1 MFDKP
6 IYQFTFWDCMKLCWL
21 FIILGWISGFIS
33 DFASLGIDNT
43 DKDGWHRSGVSIV
56 HDYGTGVDYLK
67 TPEGYITP
75 RLGVAK

>member
-6 IYQFTFWDCMKLCWL
+6 IYQLTFWECLK
-21 FIILGWISGFIS
+21 IICLVAIGGWIAGFIS
-33 DFASLGIDNT
+33 DSASLGIDST

-75 RLGVAK
+75 RLGVVK

>member
-6 IYQFTFWDCMKLCWL
+6 ICHLTFWDCVKIGWL
-21 FIILGWISGFIS
+21 FIIGGLISGLIS
-33 DFASLGIDNT
+33 NFASLGIDGT
-43 DKDGWHRSGVSIV
+43 DKDGWRRSGVSIV

>member
-6 IYQFTFWDCMKLCWL
+6 IYQLTFWECIKICWL
-21 FIILGWISGFIS
+21 FLAGGFIS
-33 DFASLGIDNT
+33 TVISDSVSLGIDPT

-75 RLGVAK
+75 RLGVQK